1 MNQVTSRAKHFQ
13 TKKPHDIETDPLEG
27 PGKLQAVTLQQEV
40 PDFDWLTRSTCGT
53 KWGFTAG
60 VFLLH
65 KLYVA
70 QGGFNQK
77 LENPHFTNSERMVTW
92 LSFVIE
98 LHGKRPGIFFHHAGW

>member
-53 KWGFTAG
+53 K
-60 VFLLH
+60 
-65 KLYVA
+65 
-70 QGGFNQK
+70 
-77 LENPHFTNSERMVTW
+77 
-92 LSFVIE
+92 
-98 LHGKRPGIFFHHAGW
+98 